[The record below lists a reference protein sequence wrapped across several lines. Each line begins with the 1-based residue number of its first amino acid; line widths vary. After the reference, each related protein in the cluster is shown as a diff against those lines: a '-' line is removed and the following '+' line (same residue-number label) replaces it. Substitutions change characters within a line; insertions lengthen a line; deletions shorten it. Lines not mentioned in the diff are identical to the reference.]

1 LTFSPFPQNAMQTAS
16 NQINHE
22 RGDLTSLRNIL
33 FRLTCITRQPPHSP
47 SRLPRRRMP
56 SLASVE
62 LEKWGLS
69 CTLQQELQ
77 SLKGD
82 LAVIRNNINDC
93 RSTSSEERDAL
104 THADQRI
111 SALED
116 LNQTLVESVPIT
128 ARSTAA
134 SAEKARKVF
143 ELEELLE
150 KILLECD
157 FHHLLAI
164 ELVNRTFAQAFQSSN
179 KLRQLMGLRPAL
191 GCSPFSPLDCS
202 SFVSYGC
209 IVRFEYRH
217 PDGYELPFDKI
228 TLSAS
233 FSNPNP
239 FEEQNLTNIGERC
252 RSMLICQPPVTQMRV
267 RTGG

>member
-1 LTFSPFPQNAMQTAS
+1 MQAAS
-16 NQINHE
+16 SQINQE
-22 RGDLTSLRNIL
+22 RGDLTSLQNIL
-33 FRLTCITRQPPHSP
+33 YRITCITRQPPHTP
-47 SRLPRRRMP
+47 SHLPRRRMP
-56 SLASVE
+56 TSAHIE
-62 LEKWGLS
+62 LEKWDLS

-82 LAVIRNNINDC
+82 LAVVRNNITDC
-93 RSTSSEERDAL
+93 RSSSSEERDAL
-104 THADQRI
+104 TQADQRI

-116 LNQTLVESVPIT
+116 LNQSLVDTLPIT
-128 ARSTAA
+128 ARPTAA

-157 FHHLLAI
+157 FHNLQAI
-164 ELVNRTFAQAFQSSN
+164 ELVNRTFAQVFQSSN

-191 GCSPFSPLDCS
+191 GCSPFSPLDCPF
-202 SFVSYGC
+202 FVHCGC

-217 PDGYELPFDKI
+217 PDGYELPFDEI

-233 FSNPNP
+233 FSDPNP
-239 FEEQNLTNIGERC
+239 FEEQNLPNIGGR
-252 RSMLICQPPVTQMRV
+252 RSRMLICQPPVTQMRV